1 MASRIAGITIE
12 IGGDTTNLQKSLKG
26 VDSQIKS
33 TQAALKDVNKL
44 LKVDPTNIDLLR
56 QKQTLLKNE
65 VAQTKTRLD
74 ELKKA
79 QAAMDAAGVD
89 KNSAEYQALTREI
102 AATEQA
108 LKRAKAA
115 ASGFSPALEKIKAS
129 AKKAADGL
137 KKASE
142 KTKALSTAATAA
154 LTAIGA
160 IGMKALTTA
169 DDLLTLSSQTGL
181 TTAEI
186 QRFAYAA
193 DRVDVSVD
201 SITKAIA
208 KLKKNI
214 DPSNK
219 SLQKLGVSATNT
231 DGTLRN
237 ATDVFYDVLNAL
249 SQVENETERDQ
260 LAMALF
266 GKSAD
271 ELAGIIDDGGAAL
284 KAYGDEAESLGL
296 IMDEQTLT
304 ALGKMNDEV
313 DKLKAQALAVMIQAG
328 AKAMLVLSPV
338 LMAVANAIGKV
349 LEYISQLSPETLK
362 VIVAILAVIAAISP
376 VLAILSKLATG
387 IAFLASPIG
396 IAIAAIAAIIAI
408 GVVLYKNWDTIKA
421 KAEDIAKRVKNSWNN
436 LKQAVV
442 SAVNAAKTGV
452 TTAWNNIKSTVTTAA
467 SNILQSVRTSFSN
480 IKNAIASP
488 FQTAWSLV
496 QTAVNKI
503 KGIFPISM
511 GKIFSGIK
519 LPHFRIDGGEI
530 PWGIGGAGKK
540 PSVNIDWYRKAMNRP
555 YLLNGA
561 TIFGAKNGK
570 LLGGG
575 EAGKEVIMSY
585 DHFRG
590 MGGTTNV
597 NVVVNAA
604 KGMNEAQLA
613 DMVARKIQQS
623 VNRKGAVWA

>member
-56 QKQTLLKNE
+56 QKQALLKNE

-89 KNSAEYQALTREI
+89 KNSAEYQALQREI

-137 KKASE
+137 QKASE
-142 KTKALSTAATAA
+142 KTKALSTAAAAA

-237 ATDVFYDVLNAL
+237 ATDVFYDVLTAL

-313 DKLKAQALAVMIQAG
+313 DKLKAQALATMIQAG

-338 LMAVANAIGKV
+338 LMSVANAIGKV

-396 IAIAAIAAIIAI
+396 IAIVAITALIAF
-408 GVVLYKNWDTIKA
+408 GVLLYKNWDTVKEKA
-421 KAEDIAKRVKNSWNN
+421 ADVAKRVKNSWNN

-442 SAVNAAKTGV
+442 TAVNAAKTGV
-452 TTAWNNIKSTVTTAA
+452 TTAWNNIKTTVTTAA

-540 PSVNIDWYRKAMNRP
+540 PSVNIDWYRRAMNRP

-585 DHFRG
+585 DHYKG

-604 KGMNEAQLA
+604 PGMSEAKLA

>member
-1 MASRIAGITIE
+1 MPGKIAGITIE
-12 IGGDTTNLQKSLKG
+12 IGADTSGLNKSLKSING
-26 VDSQIKS
+26 EIKA
-33 TQAALKDVNKL
+33 TQTALKDVNKL
-44 LKVDPTNIDLLR
+44 LKLDPTNIDLLK
-56 QKQTLLKNE
+56 QKQSLLKNE
-65 VAQTKTRLD
+65 VTLTKQKLD

-160 IGMKALTTA
+160 LGMKALTTA

-181 TTAEI
+181 STAEI
-186 QRFAYAA
+186 QRFTYAA

-208 KLKKNI
+208 KLRKNI

-219 SLQKLGVSATNT
+219 SLKELKVSATNT

-237 ATDVFYDVLNAL
+237 ATDVFYDVLLAL
-249 SQVENETERDQ
+249 SQVENETKRDQ

-284 KAYGDEAESLGL
+284 KAYGDEAEAMGL
-296 IMDEQTLT
+296 IMDEQTLK

-313 DKLKAQALAVMIQAG
+313 DKLKAQALATMIQAG

-338 LMAVANAIGKV
+338 LMSVANAIGKV

-362 VIVAILAVIAAISP
+362 VIVAILAVVAAISP

-396 IAIAAIAAIIAI
+396 IAIVAITALIAA
-408 GVVLYKNWDTIKA
+408 GVWLYKNWDLVKEKA
-421 KAEDIAKRVKNSWNN
+421 ADIAKRVKTSWNN
-436 LKQAVV
+436 LKTAVV

-452 TTAWNNIKSTVTTAA
+452 ANAWNNIKTTVTTAA
-467 SNILQSVRTSFSN
+467 SNILSRVKTSFAN
-480 IKNAIASP
+480 IKTAISSP

-496 QTAVNKI
+496 KTAVDKI
-503 KGIFPISM
+503 KGIFPINM

-519 LPHFRIDGGEI
+519 LPHFKINGGEI
-530 PWGIGGAGKK
+530 PWGIGGAGKA
-540 PSVNIDWYRKAMNRP
+540 PSVKIEWYKRAMNRP

-561 TIFGAKNGK
+561 TIFGARNGK

-575 EAGKEVIMSY
+575 ESGKEVIMNY
-585 DHFRG
+585 DHFKG

-597 NVVVNAA
+597 NVVVNAS

-613 DMVARKIQQS
+613 DMVARRIQQS

>member
-56 QKQTLLKNE
+56 QKQSLLKNE

-219 SLQKLGVSATNT
+219 SLKKLGVSATNT

-237 ATDVFYDVLNAL
+237 ATDVFYDVLTAL

-271 ELAGIIDDGGAAL
+271 ELAGIIDDGGASL
-284 KAYGDEAESLGL
+284 KAYGDEAEAMGL

-313 DKLKAQALAVMIQAG
+313 DKLKAQALATMIQAG

-338 LMAVANAIGKV
+338 LMSVANAIGKV

-408 GVVLYKNWDTIKA
+408 GVLLYKNWDLIKE
-421 KAEDIAKRVKNSWNN
+421 KAADIAKRVKNSWNN
-436 LKQAVV
+436 LKAAVV

-452 TTAWNNIKSTVTTAA
+452 ATAWNNIKTTVTTAA
-467 SNILQSVRTSFSN
+467 SNILTRVQTSFAN
-480 IKNAIASP
+480 IKTAIASP

-503 KGIFPISM
+503 KGIFPINM

-540 PSVNIDWYRKAMNRP
+540 PSVNIDWYRRAMNRP
-555 YLLNGA
+555 YMLNGA
-561 TIFGAKNGK
+561 TIFGAMNGK

-585 DHFRG
+585 DHYKG

-597 NVVVNAA
+597 NVVVNAS
-604 KGMNEAQLA
+604 KGMNETQLA

>member
-1 MASRIAGITIE
+1 MPGKIAGITIE
-12 IGGDTTNLQKSLKG
+12 IGADTSGLNSSLKSING
-26 VDSQIKS
+26 EIKA
-33 TQAALKDVNKL
+33 TQTALKDVNKL
-44 LKVDPTNIDLLR
+44 LKLDPTNIDLLR
-56 QKQTLLKNE
+56 QKQSLLKNE
-65 VAQTKTRLD
+65 VTLTKQKLD
-74 ELKKA
+74 DLKKA

-89 KNSAEYQALTREI
+89 KNSAEYQALKREI

-108 LKRAKAA
+108 LKKAKAA

-160 IGMKALTTA
+160 LGMKALTTA

-181 TTAEI
+181 STAEI
-186 QRFAYAA
+186 QRFTYAA

-219 SLQKLGVSATNT
+219 SLKKLGVSATNT

-237 ATDVFYDVLNAL
+237 ATDVFYDVLTAL

-313 DKLKAQALAVMIQAG
+313 DKLKAQALATMIQAG

-338 LMAVANAIGKV
+338 LMSVADAIGKV

-376 VLAILSKLATG
+376 VLAILSKLAAG

-421 KAEDIAKRVKNSWNN
+421 KAADIAKRVKTSWNN
-436 LKQAVV
+436 LKAAVV

-452 TTAWNNIKSTVTTAA
+452 QTAWNNIKTTVTTAA
-467 SNILQSVRTSFSN
+467 TTVYNKVKSTFAN
-480 IKNAIASP
+480 IKTAISSP
-488 FQTAWSLV
+488 FESAKALV
-496 QTAVNKI
+496 QSAVDKI
-503 KGIFPISM
+503 KSIFPINM

-519 LPHFRIDGGEI
+519 LPHFKINGGEI
-530 PWGIGGAGKK
+530 PWGIGGAGKA
-540 PSVNIDWYRKAMNRP
+540 PSVKIEWYKRAMNRP
-555 YLLNGA
+555 YMLNGA
-561 TIFGAKNGK
+561 TIFGAMKGK

-585 DHFRG
+585 DHYKG

-604 KGMNEAQLA
+604 KGMNETQLA
-613 DMVARKIQQS
+613 DMVARRIQQS